1 MTNTNFLTK
10 RPRATGALLIA
21 SAAVLMTVLS
31 GCAPASGGTT
41 PAAETK
47 AAETVQTPAAG
58 APSVLWI
65 GDSVAEN
72 EAPAL
77 EAALTAAGASF
88 INQSSA
94 GGGTV
99 VDSGGKVSEIAQNSW
114 KTVSGAIE
122 KTKPNT
128 VVYQITTYDWGT
140 PEQQEAGYQKLA
152 DEAESVGADLVIVSM
167 PPIVIDEFYAPYAAE
182 MATAPDSARAVAE
195 GSDGKVTFLDASAL
209 WGTDASA
216 TKAQRGTDGIHAC
229 QQASASFAA
238 WFMTE
243 FAKTSGLKPAAP
255 ESWATGEWTSAE
267 TYAKY
272 DCATGGK

>member
-1 MTNTNFLTK
+1 MTYTNMLTK
-10 RPRATGALLIA
+10 NPRTTGAILFA
-21 SAAVLMTVLS
+21 SAAVLIAALS
-31 GCAPASGGTT
+31 GCSSASAGTK

-58 APSVLWI
+58 APSVMWI

-122 KTKPNT
+122 TTKPDT

-140 PEQQEAGYQKLA
+140 PEQQEASYQKLA
-152 DEAESVGADLVIVSM
+152 DEAESVGADLVIVSS
-167 PPIVIDEFYAPYAAE
+167 PPVVIDEFYAPYAAE

-209 WGTDASA
+209 WGTDGTA
-216 TKAQRGTDGIHAC
+216 KEAQRGKDGIHAC
-229 QQASASFAA
+229 QQASAAFAS
-238 WFMTE
+238 WFVTE
-243 FAKTSGLKPAAP
+243 FAKVSDLKPADP
-255 ESWATGEWTSAE
+255 KTWATGEWTSAD
-267 TYAKY
+267 TYATY
-272 DCATGGK
+272 DCPTSGK